1 MKGLIGLLPVDLM
14 IILEEFFQTSVGQG
28 MVEQSFDSRE
38 RTGGY
43 IGTGIQTLDD
53 MGCVANGGGQH
64 LRGVVVGAIDLYDVS
79 NQADAIFADVIQS
92 AHEGRNVSGTSLGC

>member
-1 MKGLIGLLPVDLM
+1 MKDQIGLLPVDLM

-43 IGTGIQTLDD
+43 IGTGI
-53 MGCVANGGGQH
+53 
-64 LRGVVVGAIDLYDVS
+64 
-79 NQADAIFADVIQS
+79 
-92 AHEGRNVSGTSLGC
+92 